1 MKSFLK
7 LALKYWLYNQ
17 LFFVLCVIT
26 TACAGIFI
34 LTALNGFYNYLT
46 ATFGNDCGFYV
57 SIILFYG
64 VIMLALFYSYTLF
77 KFYWRQTL
85 ANYSG
90 SFAAL
95 ACAAFLPS
103 ALGALCF
110 ALLFYLHNGS
120 ITALLGSISFYLL
133 LLAHGSLAII
143 AFTLLSHPDYIILI
157 YALTNLIPL
166 AFFARYVYKLRGVK
180 LPLLKPA
187 VCTITILA
195 ICGCLIN
202 YTIENGI
209 TIRSHNFAYENG
221 LSSVDLS
228 KYKITNPNNI
238 LPKLNEPSTLLLT
251 QDEWLTLD
259 GAEAAYP
266 VYSAFANTCYD
277 GIQKYQYDTDNT
289 PSTKRSEL
297 NNEFRKYVA
306 FNNTVY
312 AFKDLINKRC
322 DVFFGAMPSQKQRK
336 EAAAI
341 GEELVL
347 TPIANEAFVFFT
359 SSDNPVKSLTTQQI
373 RDIYSGKVKNW
384 QPLGGEDMRILAFQ
398 RPEGSG
404 SQTLLQHIMAGTPIM
419 EPLKTEYIPSM
430 GGIGESVAEYNGDAG
445 ALGFSFKFFL
455 TGMLGRK
462 DAPVKILAIDGVYP
476 TDENIRSGQYPFTTK
491 LYAITLKSNTKPQ
504 LTHFLSWMQ
513 SPQGQALAERVGY
526 VRLN

>member
-7 LALKYWLYNQ
+7 LALKYWFYNQ
-17 LFFVLCVIT
+17 LFFIAVIIGSFFLLAIPASCLPQFFKNLKINLPPNIEFYLIT
-26 TACAGIFI
+26 GIFLFFLYFYLKFLHNLFKPYWQKTI
-34 LTALNGFYNYLT
+34 SNFNENIKLLLIVASVPLTLGFLIFSLIFYLQNASISADYNLLAIIHLSFIYIAFTKT
-46 ATFGNDCGFYV
+46 AGLEFF
-57 SIILFYG
+57 IILF
-64 VIMLALFYSYTLF
+64 
-77 KFYWRQTL
+77 
-85 ANYSG
+85 
-90 SFAAL
+90 
-95 ACAAFLPS
+95 
-103 ALGALCF
+103 
-110 ALLFYLHNGS
+110 
-120 ITALLGSISFYLL
+120 LGSNI
-133 LLAHGSLAII
+133 
-143 AFTLLSHPDYIILI
+143 
-157 YALTNLIPL
+157 IPL
-166 AFFARYVYKLRGVK
+166 AFLFHYTYKIKNISFSLK
-180 LPLLKPA
+180 KFSACLLS
-187 VCTITILA
+187 ILA
-195 ICGCLIN
+195 LCCFSIY
-202 YTIENGI
+202 YTFDNSNIV
-209 TIRSHNFAYENG
+209 RSHNFAYENG

-251 QDEWLTLD
+251 QDEWLILD
-259 GAEAAYP
+259 GAEATYP

-341 GEELVL
+341 SEELVL

-359 SSDNPVKSLTTQQI
+359 SSDNPVKSLTTQQV

-384 QPLGGEDMRILAFQ
+384 QPLGGEDRRILAFQ

-404 SQTLLQHIMAGTPIM
+404 SQTLLQHIMDDTPIM

-513 SPQGQALAERVGY
+513 SPQGQELAERVGY

>member
-7 LALKYWLYNQ
+7 LALKYWFYNQ
-17 LFFVLCVIT
+17 LFFIAVIIGSFFLLAIPASCLPQFFNNLKINLPPNIEFYLIT
-26 TACAGIFI
+26 GIFLFFLYFYLKFLHNLFNPYWQKTI
-34 LTALNGFYNYLT
+34 SNFNENIKLLLIVASVPLTLGFLIFSLIFYLQNASISADYNLLAIIHLSFIYIAFTKT
-46 ATFGNDCGFYV
+46 AGLEFF
-57 SIILFYG
+57 IILF
-64 VIMLALFYSYTLF
+64 
-77 KFYWRQTL
+77 
-85 ANYSG
+85 
-90 SFAAL
+90 
-95 ACAAFLPS
+95 
-103 ALGALCF
+103 
-110 ALLFYLHNGS
+110 
-120 ITALLGSISFYLL
+120 LGSNI
-133 LLAHGSLAII
+133 
-143 AFTLLSHPDYIILI
+143 
-157 YALTNLIPL
+157 IPL
-166 AFFARYVYKLRGVK
+166 AFLFHYTYKIKNISFSLK
-180 LPLLKPA
+180 KFSACLLS
-187 VCTITILA
+187 ILA
-195 ICGCLIN
+195 LCCFSIY
-202 YTIENGI
+202 YTFDNSNIV
-209 TIRSHNFAYENG
+209 RSHNFAYENG

-322 DVFFGAMPSQKQRK
+322 DVFFGAMPSQKQRE

-384 QPLGGEDMRILAFQ
+384 QPLGGEDRRILAFQ

-404 SQTLLQHIMAGTPIM
+404 SQTLLQHIMDDTPIM